1 MNELKV
7 DKEKTMREKQLT
19 ERRTMLRRQGR
30 VGGGHFDLVD
40 LVGAFQLLEN
50 QMLRE
55 GQSLY
60 SLPRILG
67 SIITFGNRIG

>member
-1 MNELKV
+1 
-7 DKEKTMREKQLT
+7 MREKQLT
-19 ERRTMLRRQGR
+19 ERRTRLRRQGR

-40 LVGAFQLLEN
+40 LVRVVGAVQLLEN
-50 QMLRE
+50 QMLRVGLLIYQ
-55 GQSLY
+55 GQPLY

>member
-1 MNELKV
+1 
-7 DKEKTMREKQLT
+7 MREKQLM
-19 ERRTMLRRQGR
+19 ERRTMLRRQGT
-30 VGGGHFDLVD
+30 VGGGHFELVD

-50 QMLRE
+50 QMLRVGLLIYQ
-55 GQSLY
+55 GQPLY